1 MIDMFKNLITNRN
14 IERCKIVF
22 MSGLV
27 FSVLNHIMV
36 LTNKF
41 SFHDDIGSIFATGAG
56 IDMGRWF
63 LSVIKHA
70 IISLCGSVY
79 SMPFY
84 CGFIGLLSITIF
96 CLILFE
102 LFEIYNKYFII
113 LITGICISIPT
124 VSSFLGYTFVV
135 ASYFFMYMLSALSVL
150 LICRYRN
157 IAVWTISV
165 FVFVCSI
172 GTYQGVI
179 PIIICMINIY
189 IIKMFKDDK
198 YSTFKE
204 FIRDILYY
212 FFTLLFVLI
221 VYLIFSYLFL
231 KISNKTLTSY
241 RSMDSAT
248 TISIILYLKRFLVV
262 YKEYFVPT
270 NLIKSGL
277 FPYFTIVFYY
287 LFVVVSILNSIIL
300 IATINVNN
308 NIILKICC
316 IFTMLLLPISINF
329 IHIMVE
335 DNINVLMLYQIIF
348 IFVYCFTI
356 YSFNNKFYIKAF
368 NYLSLFCLSIFIL
381 LLIRYNNSCY
391 LKAEMA
397 QTQIINYYNNIVSR
411 IQSIKGYDN
420 HMKICFYSDKYPDI
434 HDDSYAK
441 IPQFDLIIT
450 PPYNN
455 ISINTYTY
463 KSVLKMWCG
472 FEPEY
477 VEPESYDNNDFVQ
490 SMPVYPNDGS
500 VAVLGE
506 VIVVKLK

>member
-1 MIDMFKNLITNRN
+1 MFKSFKNLITNKN
-14 IERCKIVF
+14 ILRYKVIF
-22 MSGLV
+22 MSGVV
-27 FSVLNHIMV
+27 FSILNHIMV
-36 LTNKF
+36 LTNKY
-41 SFHDDIGSIFATGAG
+41 SLHDDIGNIFTTGGA

-63 LSVIKHA
+63 LSVIRH
-70 IISLCGSVY
+70 IFIVLCGSVY

-84 CGFIGLLSITIF
+84 CGFIALLSITIF

-102 LFEIYNKYFII
+102 FFDIYNKYFII
-113 LITGICISIPT
+113 LIVGICISIPT

-135 ASYFFMYMLSALSVL
+135 APYFFMYMLSALSVL
-150 LICRYRN
+150 LICKYRN

-165 FVFVCSI
+165 FILVCSI

-212 FFTLLFVLI
+212 FFTLFIVLI
-221 VYLIFSYLFL
+221 VYLIFSYVFL

-241 RSMDSAT
+241 RSIDSIAT
-248 TISIILYLKRFLVV
+248 TSIISYLKRFLVA
-262 YKEYFVPT
+262 YKEFFVPI

-277 FPYFTIVFYY
+277 FPYFTIAVYY
-287 LFVVVSILNSIIL
+287 LFVAISILNSIRL
-300 IATINVNN
+300 ITTIKANN

-316 IFTMLLLPISINF
+316 IFTMLFLPISINF
-329 IHIMVE
+329 IHIMVV
-335 DNINVLMLYQIIF
+335 DNINALMLYQIIF

-356 YSFNNKFYIKAF
+356 YSFNNKFYIRAF

-391 LKAEMA
+391 LKAEMV
-397 QTQIINYYNNIVSR
+397 QTQIINYYNNVVSR
-411 IQSIKGYDN
+411 IQSVNGYDSS
-420 HMKICFYSDKYPDI
+420 MKVCIYSDKYPNILDYSCARI
-434 HDDSYAK
+434 SE
-441 IPQFDLIIT
+441 FDFINT
-450 PPYNN
+450 PPYGVMG
-455 ISINTYTY
+455 INQYTY
-463 KSVLKMWCG
+463 KSILKMWCG

-477 VEPESYDNNDFVQ
+477 VEPELYDNNDYVL
-490 SMPVYPNDGS
+490 SMPSYPNDGS
-500 VAVLGE
+500 VDKIDD
-506 VIVVKLK
+506 VIVVKFK